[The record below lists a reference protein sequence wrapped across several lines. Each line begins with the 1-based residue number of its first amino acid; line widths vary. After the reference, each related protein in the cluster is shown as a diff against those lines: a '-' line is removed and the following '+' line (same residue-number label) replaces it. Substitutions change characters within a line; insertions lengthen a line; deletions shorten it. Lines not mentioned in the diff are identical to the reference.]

1 MNSEPSWTQDGGAP
15 QYYMNQEEVYINQED
30 DDDAE
35 LDTESDVRLNQLA
48 AQVELKMNNIQNLEK
63 KLEITHIAKQ
73 QDMCMPDTPG
83 KSDNNYFG
91 LTDSTMGN

>member
-1 MNSEPSWTQDGGAP
+1 
-15 QYYMNQEEVYINQED
+15 
-30 DDDAE
+30 
-35 LDTESDVRLNQLA
+35 
-48 AQVELKMNNIQNLEK
+48 MNNIQNLEK